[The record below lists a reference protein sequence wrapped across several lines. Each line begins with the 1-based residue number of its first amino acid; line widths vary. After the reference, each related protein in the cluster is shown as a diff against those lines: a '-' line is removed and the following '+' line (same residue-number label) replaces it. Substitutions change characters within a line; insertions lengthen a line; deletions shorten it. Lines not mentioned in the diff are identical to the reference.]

1 MRRMLDRSRLLAG
14 KTDPE
19 NSNLWLPLWMHLRD
33 TAEIMELLVRKWL
46 PDSVKKASGLEEEE
60 LVQLARF
67 LGWGHDLGKA
77 ILIFQ
82 STIMQCLPEAKQRL
96 ERLTPLSCQK
106 LNRCET
112 PHARASE
119 AILRKL
125 GCPDG
130 IASVA
135 GAHHGKPQDGTEV
148 DKQFTCWEVNYYP
161 EEQKGIWEGF
171 WNELLQEALQDSGY
185 SGVDALPVLN
195 QPEEILLTGLLIMA
209 DWIASNTDYFPL
221 IPVEEPG
228 SEAVYPERADRA
240 WREWDKQET
249 ASPWAAQTTIAEPE
263 EFAKRFGFAPN
274 AVQQAAMEAANTMDA
289 PGILIL
295 EAQMGVGKTE
305 AALAAAEILAA
316 RFGAGGIFFGLPTQA
331 TANGLFPRLLQW
343 AENQPDDLP
352 RSIRLAHG
360 MAELNEEYIRL
371 QQRPVRVQDDWDD
384 PEAEEQRVQ
393 VHQWFRGSKQALL
406 ACFVIGTVDQL
417 FMAALKQKHV
427 MLRHLGLA
435 GKVVIIDECHA
446 YDAYM
451 NRYLDRALEWLGW
464 YRVPVIL
471 LSATLPARRRAELVE
486 AYQQKQTSAPDAPWK
501 TSCGYPLLTWTDGEE
516 VRQTTIPLD
525 TPSRT
530 VQTVPLTED
539 GLPGFLREK
548 MQAGGCAGVI
558 VNTVK
563 KAQAVARMLREALPE
578 KEVQV
583 FHAQFLMPDRA
594 AREQELM
601 ERIGKHSTPARRD
614 GLIVVGTQVL
624 EQSLD
629 IDFDVMVTELC
640 PMDLLLQRIGR
651 LHRHTWRC
659 RPQPM
664 QAAVCAV
671 LDTGEDA
678 FDEGSAAVYGK
689 WLLWRT
695 RELLPQTIRLPEEI
709 SPLVQQVYGWAAE
722 DKLPEDAASEKLC
735 QNYEL
740 EQGKRK
746 DRAEAYLVH
755 HPKVYKKIPQL
766 NTLDGWMADEGA
778 CSDPAARAA
787 VRDGDPSVEVLVM
800 VQGRDGSIHFL
811 PWQEGGRTVAS
822 DCPPQPEEAL
832 KIARQKLRLPAV
844 FGKEWNVKRV
854 IDELEAD
861 NRRLLAQWQLSP
873 MLRGELVLLLD
884 ETLTAHLAGM
894 TLHYNREN
902 GLIYEKEE
910 ADAGN

>member
-1 MRRMLDRSRLLAG
+1 MKLTYARLLAG
-14 KTDPE
+14 KTD
-19 NSNLWLPLWMHLRD
+19 SNDTSLWLPLWMHLRD

-46 PDSVKKASGLEEEE
+46 PESVKKATDLDEEA
-60 LVQLARF
+60 LITLARF
-67 LGWGHDLGKA
+67 LGWTHDLGKSVVA
-77 ILIFQ
+77 FQ
-82 STIMQCLPEAKQRL
+82 SVLMPLLPEAKQRI
-96 ERLTPLSCQK
+96 ERFTTLTCPEQDRK
-106 LNRCET
+106 KT

-119 AILRKL
+119 AILIELK
-125 GCPDG
+125 CPPG
-130 IASVA
+130 IASIA
-135 GAHHGKPQDGTEV
+135 GAHHGKPQEQEEV
-148 DKQFTCWEVNYYP
+148 EAQLVSWTCNYYP
-161 EEQKGIWEGF
+161 KGEKAFWESCG
-171 WNELLQEALQDSGY
+171 NELFETALKDCGY
-185 SGVDALPVLN
+185 DDPAELPDLT
-195 QPEEILLTGLLIMA
+195 PPTEILLTGLLIMA
-209 DWIASNTDYFPL
+209 DWIASNTEYFPL
-221 IPVEEPG
+221 IPVEELG
-228 SEAVYPERADRA
+228 NEVAYPERAELA
-240 WREWDKQET
+240 WNKWDEKDLT
-249 ASPWAAQTTIAEPE
+249 APWEAQTSIVDEE
-263 EFAKRFGFAPN
+263 EFKARFGFPPN
-274 AVQQAAMEAANTMDA
+274 AVQAAAVEAANSVSA

-331 TANGLFPRLLQW
+331 TANGILGRLVQW
-343 AENQPDDLP
+343 ADNQPDRLLKC
-352 RSIRLAHG
+352 IRLAHG

-371 QQRPVRVQDDWDD
+371 QEQTVQVEDDWDD
-384 PEAEEQRVQ
+384 SETNEHRVQ

-417 FMAALKQKHV
+417 LMAALKQKHV

-486 AYQQKQTSAPDAPWK
+486 AYQQKRTSAPDAPWK

-601 ERIGKHSTPARRD
+601 ERIGKHSTPAQRD

-671 LDTGEDA
+671 LDTGERKPLMRA
-678 FDEGSAAVYGK
+678 TRQSTASGCSGGHGNCCLRPSACRKRSPRWYSRCMAGRRRTNCPKMPPVRSCAITMNWNRESERTGQRLIWCITRRCIKNSPGSIRWTAGWQTRVPVLTRRPGRLSVTATR
-689 WLLWRT
+689 LLRCWSWCR
-695 RELLPQTIRLPEEI
+695 
-709 SPLVQQVYGWAAE
+709 GGM
-722 DKLPEDAASEKLC
+722 AASISC
-735 QNYEL
+735 R
-740 EQGKRK
+740 GR
-746 DRAEAYLVH
+746 REA
-755 HPKVYKKIPQL
+755 
-766 NTLDGWMADEGA
+766 
-778 CSDPAARAA
+778 
-787 VRDGDPSVEVLVM
+787 
-800 VQGRDGSIHFL
+800 GR
-811 PWQEGGRTVAS
+811 
-822 DCPPQPEEAL
+822 
-832 KIARQKLRLPAV
+832 
-844 FGKEWNVKRV
+844 
-854 IDELEAD
+854 
-861 NRRLLAQWQLSP
+861 
-873 MLRGELVLLLD
+873 
-884 ETLTAHLAGM
+884 
-894 TLHYNREN
+894 
-902 GLIYEKEE
+902 
-910 ADAGN
+910 